1 MTRRFVLTPYQG
13 RPSDE
18 RLSIDYESALNE
30 QQYAAATAPGGPVLV
45 IAGAGTGK
53 TRTLVYRVA
62 YLVETGVEPDQIVL
76 LTFTRRA
83 AREMLVRASTLLDG
97 RCDRVAGGTFHS
109 FCLGILR
116 RFGPKI
122 GYPNHF
128 NILDGADAADVL
140 DVLRTSKGYNKLDK
154 RFPRKKTLY
163 SMFSAA
169 TNRGKPLEEILESKY
184 PQFFEFVE
192 ELTDLRKAYGEYK
205 RDHGLMDY
213 DDLLL
218 RTLELF
224 DADEHVERQVS
235 AGCRHVL
242 VDEYQDTNRLQ
253 AELVRR
259 FASVHGNVMVVGDD
273 AQSIYRF
280 RGADFR
286 NIFDFPKTFTGT
298 QILKLEKNYR
308 SNQPILDLANHLIQ
322 QASRKYD
329 KKLHSDIEDGERPA
343 VVPAPDDRYESR
355 FVSQMILQLREEG
368 VALNRMAV
376 LFRSSF
382 NSYDLE
388 IELNRHN
395 IPFVKYGG
403 LKLSEAAHIKDAAAH
418 LKVAENPMDAVSWN
432 RILQL
437 LDGIG
442 PKTAHDLIEW
452 ITTAADDPFYL
463 EERPFSPRYVDELKK
478 LFAMLRKIRSGEM
491 SLADQVEAVISYYEP
506 ILKRKY
512 YEDYP
517 KRLQD
522 LDHFVSLAGNFAAR
536 GEFLTSMAL
545 DPIEMTALDAAP
557 TEEDEAPLI
566 LSTIHSAKGLEFQT
580 VFIIHALDGVLPS
593 GYALK
598 DPDAIDEELRLL
610 YVAVTRAE
618 ENLFISYPILQYRRF
633 QGQYMPEPS
642 RFIQGVPERLLEE
655 MQLVEEEA
663 SSRALP
669 SGEAAQLPESAES
682 SAEGGDGAAGAV
694 KTDSDDRREER
705 ADQPATGRAEEIAN
719 TDGRPG
725 DGLPF

>member
-1 MTRRFVLTPYQG
+1 MTRRFVLSSD
-13 RPSDE
+13 RPAPAE
-18 RLSIDYESALNE
+18 PTLSIDYRAALNE
-30 QQYAAATAPGGPVLV
+30 QQYAAATAGGGPVLV
-45 IAGAGTGK
+45 VAGAGTGK

-62 YLVETGVEPDQIVL
+62 YLVETGIEPEQIVL

-83 AREMLVRASTLLDG
+83 AREMLTRAATLLDG
-97 RCDRVAGGTFHS
+97 RCERVAGGTFHS

-116 RFGPKI
+116 RHASTI
-122 GYPNHF
+122 GFPNNF
-128 NILDGADAADVL
+128 NILDSSDAADVV
-140 DVLRTSKGYNKLDK
+140 DVLRTAKGFNRLDR
-154 RFPRKKTLY
+154 RFPRKKSIY
-163 SMFSAA
+163 SMFSSA
-169 TNRGKPLEEILESKY
+169 TNRGVPLSDILESRF
-184 PQFFEFVE
+184 PQFVEFVN
-192 ELTDLRKAYGEYK
+192 ELDDLRLSYAEYK
-205 RDHGLMDY
+205 RHHGLMDY

-218 RTLELF
+218 RTMEVF
-224 DADEHVERQVS
+224 ETDENVERLVS

-259 FASVHGNVMVVGDD
+259 FARVHGNVMVVGDD

-286 NIFDFPKTFTGT
+286 NIFEFPQAFPGT
-298 QILKLEKNYR
+298 NILKLEKNYR

-322 QASRKYD
+322 KASRKYE
-329 KKLHSDIEDGERPA
+329 KTLHSDLQGGELPA
-343 VVPAPDDRYESR
+343 VVPAPDDRFESR
-355 FVSQMILQLREEG
+355 FVAQMVLQLREQG
-368 VALNRMAV
+368 IALNRMAV
-376 LFRSSF
+376 LFRSSH

-388 IELNRHN
+388 IELNRCN

-403 LKLSEAAHIKDAAAH
+403 LKLSEAAHIKDAAAY

-437 LDGIG
+437 IDGIG

-452 ITTAADDPFYL
+452 ITSAESEPFSL
-463 EERPFSPRYVDELKK
+463 SERPFSPRYVEELKN
-478 LFAMLRKIRSGEM
+478 LFEMLRKIRNED
-491 SLADQVEAVISYYEP
+491 LPLTAQVEAVITYYEP

-512 YEDYP
+512 FEDYP

-522 LDHFVSLAGNFAAR
+522 LDHFVSLAGNFERR
-536 GEFLTSMAL
+536 GEFLSSMAL
-545 DPIEMTALDAAP
+545 DPIELTALDADP
-557 TEEDEAPLI
+557 TDEDEAPLI
-566 LSTIHSAKGLEFQT
+566 LSTIHSAKGLEFHS

-642 RFIQGVPERLLEE
+642 RFIQGVPEVLLEE
-655 MQLVEEEA
+655 MQLVEED
-663 SSRALP
+663 SRRALP
-669 SGEAAQLPESAES
+669 GGDAPQLSDGPDV
-682 SAEGGDGAAGAV
+682 GGDGARGHGLDSTEEPAG
-694 KTDSDDRREER
+694 SEER
-705 ADQPATGRAEEIAN
+705 FE
-719 TDGRPG
+719 